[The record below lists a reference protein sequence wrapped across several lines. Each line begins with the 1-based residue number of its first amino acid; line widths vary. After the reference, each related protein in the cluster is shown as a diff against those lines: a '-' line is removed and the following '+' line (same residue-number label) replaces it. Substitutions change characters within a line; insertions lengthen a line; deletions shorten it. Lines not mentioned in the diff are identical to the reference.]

1 MQYVKLA
8 LEQTFY
14 ALKNIINNFSLNNSQ
29 QEKLDA
35 EDSGGS
41 WEKGEGE
48 HFIAKAA
55 FPFTASQEGELNL
68 TAGQLI
74 VVAPQV
80 ISDDS

>member
-1 MQYVKLA
+1 M
-8 LEQTFY
+8 
-14 ALKNIINNFSLNNSQ
+14 NNFSFCNSQ

-55 FPFTASQEGELNL
+55 FPFTASQEGELSV